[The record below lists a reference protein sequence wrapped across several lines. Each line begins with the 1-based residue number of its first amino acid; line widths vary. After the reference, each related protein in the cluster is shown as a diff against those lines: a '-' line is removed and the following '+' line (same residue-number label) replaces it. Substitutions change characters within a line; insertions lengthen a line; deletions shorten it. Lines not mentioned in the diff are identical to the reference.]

1 MHVVMLASENDAL
14 PGGKV
19 GGLADVVR
27 DAPSALA
34 QQGWKVSVVVPSYN
48 FLHALP
54 GARKVCDFRL
64 DFRHTAH
71 PIDIYAVPAENPQ
84 AGVDQF
90 VLHHPALAAFAPSRI
105 YHDDPPQRPFAT
117 DANRFALFCAA
128 AATALTRHVWG
139 EVDCLHLHDWPTALL
154 LVLRRFDP
162 AFAPLAKIRTVFTIH
177 NLALQGVRP
186 LAGDD
191 SSLEAWL
198 SGTPYDW
205 FTVADRRW
213 TNCVNPLA
221 AAVRLADAV
230 HVVSPTY
237 AAEILQPSRPPVFFG
252 GEGLEVDLMNA
263 RNEGRLTGILN
274 GCAYSADRQP
284 ARLDFAKMLAVF
296 QSAVIAWAGDAG
308 PVPRAHFTAYTR
320 LNDWIRKPVPPGLL
334 LTGVSRLVDQKVL
347 LLRAAGSNGRP
358 GLEGLLATLG
368 EDDLYIL
375 LGTGSPENEAYF
387 THMSARHPN
396 FIFLNGFSDSV
407 ADLLYANGDL
417 FVMPSSFEPCG
428 ISQMLALRDGQP
440 CLVHAV
446 GGLKDTV
453 KEGVNGFCFGGDS
466 LPEQVDSLTAAAC
479 RATLLFKNEARRWK
493 RLRAQAA
500 AGRFAWDASVRQY
513 IEKLYLASDRKLPS
527 PGAPRGK
534 EKRPA

>member
-1 MHVVMLASENDAL
+1 MLASENDAL
-14 PGGKV
+14 AGGKV

-27 DAPSALA
+27 DAPAALA
-34 QQGWKVSVVVPSYN
+34 KKGCRVSVVMPSYN
-48 FLHALP
+48 FLHTLP
-54 GARKVCDFRL
+54 GARRVSDFSVV
-64 DFRHTAH
+64 FRHAPH
-71 PIDIYAVPAENPQ
+71 AIDIYAVPARNPHP
-84 AGVDQF
+84 AVDQF
-90 VLHHPALAAFAPSRI
+90 VLHHPGLAANAPNRI
-105 YHDDPPQRPFAT
+105 YHDDPPHRPFAT
-117 DANRFALFCAA
+117 DANRFALFCSA
-128 AATALTRHVWG
+128 AATALVRHTWG
-139 EVDCLHLHDWPTALL
+139 DVDCLHLHDWPTALL

-162 AFAPLAKIRTVFTIH
+162 ACSSLSKIRTVFTVH

-213 TNCVNPLA
+213 TNCVNPMA

-237 AAEILQPSRPPVFFG
+237 AAEIQQPSRPPVFFG
-252 GEGLEVDLMNA
+252 GEGLEVDLKNA
-263 RNEGRLTGILN
+263 RDDGRLVGILN
-274 GCAYSADRQP
+274 GCAYPADRKP
-284 ARLDFAKMLAVF
+284 PRLEFAKMLTVF
-296 QSAVIAWAGDAG
+296 QSAVIEWAGDAG

-320 LNDWIRKPVPPGLL
+320 LNDWICKPVRPGLL
-334 LTGVSRLVDQKVL
+334 LTSVSRLVDQKVL
-347 LLRAAGSNGRP
+347 LLRAAGSDGRP
-358 GLEGLLATLG
+358 GLEGLLAALG
-368 EDDLYIL
+368 DENRYIL

-396 FIFLNGFSDSV
+396 FIFLNGFSSTV
-407 ADLLYANGDL
+407 ADLLYANGGL

-453 KEGVNGFCFGGDS
+453 REGVNGFCFSGDS
-466 LPEQVDSLTAAAC
+466 LPEQVDGLVASARAAKM
-479 RATLLFKNEARRWK
+479 LFEAGDRRWR
-493 RLRAQAA
+493 RLREQAA
-500 AGRFAWDASVRQY
+500 ASRFSWDESGRAYV
-513 IEKLYLASDRKLPS
+513 EKLYAKD
-527 PGAPRGK
+527 K
-534 EKRPA
+534 ERSKTA

>member
-1 MHVVMLASENDAL
+1 MHVVMLASENDSLA
-14 PGGKV
+14 GGKV

-27 DAPSALA
+27 DAPAALA
-34 QQGWKVSVVVPSYN
+34 QRGCKVSVVVPSYN

-54 GARKVCDFRL
+54 GARKVFDFGL
-64 DFRHTAH
+64 DFRHTLH
-71 PIDIYAVPAENPQ
+71 PIDIYAVPAKNPH

-90 VLHHPALAAFAPSRI
+90 VLHHPALAAYDPHRI
-105 YHDDPPQRPFAT
+105 YHDDPPHRPFAT

-128 AATALTRHVWG
+128 AAAALSLRAWG
-139 EVDCLHLHDWPTALL
+139 AVDCLHLHDWPTALL
-154 LVLRRFDP
+154 LVLRRFD
-162 AFAPLAKIRTVFTIH
+162 AACAPLAKIRMVFTIH

-213 TNCVNPLA
+213 TNCVNPMA

-252 GEGLEVDLMNA
+252 GEGLEVDLVNA
-263 RNEGRLTGILN
+263 RGDGRLQGILN
-274 GCAYSADRQP
+274 GCAYPADRQP
-284 ARLDFAKMLAVF
+284 PRLEFAKMLAVF
-296 QSAVIAWAGDAG
+296 QSAVIEWAGDAG
-308 PVPRAHFTAYTR
+308 PAPRAHFLAYTR
-320 LNDWIRKPVPPGLL
+320 LNDWIRKPVRPGLL
-334 LTGVSRLVDQKVL
+334 LTSVSRLVDQKVL
-347 LLRAAGSNGRP
+347 LLRAAGSDGRP
-358 GLEGLLATLG
+358 GLESLLATLG
-368 EDDLYIL
+368 EKGLYIL

-446 GGLKDTV
+446 GGLKDTI
-453 KEGVNGFCFGGDS
+453 KEGVNGFCFGGDF
-466 LPEQVDSLTAAAC
+466 LPEQVDSLVAAAC

-493 RLRAQAA
+493 GLRAQAA
-500 AGRFAWDASVRQY
+500 ASRFSWDASVRQY
-513 IEKLYLASDRKLPS
+513 IEKLYRASDRKLPS
-527 PGAPRGK
+527 PGESRGK

>member
-1 MHVVMLASENDAL
+1 MHIVMLASENDSLA
-14 PGGKV
+14 GGKV

-27 DAPSALA
+27 DAPAALA
-34 QQGWKVSVVVPSYN
+34 QKGCKVSVVVPSYN
-48 FLHALP
+48 FLHTLP
-54 GARKVCDFRL
+54 GARRVCDFSL
-64 DFRHTAH
+64 DFRHTPH
-71 PIDIYAVPAENPQ
+71 PIDIYTVPANNPHP
-84 AGVDQF
+84 AVDQF
-90 VLHHPALAAFAPSRI
+90 VLHHPALAAYAPNRI

-117 DANRFALFCAA
+117 DANRFALFCSA
-128 AATALTRHVWG
+128 AATALALRVWG
-139 EVDCLHLHDWPTALL
+139 DVDCLHLHDWPTALL

-162 AFAPLAKIRTVFTIH
+162 ACSLLAKIRTVFTIH

-191 SSLEAWL
+191 ACLEAWL

-213 TNCVNPLA
+213 TNCVNPMA

-252 GEGLEVDLMNA
+252 GEGLEVDLVNA
-263 RNEGRLTGILN
+263 RDEGRLTGILN
-274 GCAYSADRQP
+274 GCAYPADRKP
-284 ARLDFAKMLAVF
+284 PRLEFAKMLAVF
-296 QSAVIAWAGDAG
+296 QSAVIEWAGDAG
-308 PVPRAHFTAYTR
+308 PVPRAHFAAYTR
-320 LNDWIRKPVPPGLL
+320 LNDWIRKPVRPGLL
-334 LTGVSRLVDQKVL
+334 LTSVSRLADQKVL
-347 LLRAAGSNGRP
+347 LLRAAGSDGRP
-358 GLEGLLATLG
+358 GLEGLLTALG
-368 EDDLYIL
+368 EENLYIL

-396 FIFLNGFSDSV
+396 FIFLNGFSNAA
-407 ADLLYANGDL
+407 ADLLYANGGL

-466 LPEQVDSLTAAAC
+466 LPEQVDSLVASARSAM
-479 RATLLFKNEARRWK
+479 RLFKTEAGRWQ
-493 RLRAQAA
+493 RLRKQAA
-500 AGRFAWDASVRQY
+500 ASRFSWDASVRHY
-513 IEKLYLASDRKLPS
+513 IEKLYVN
-527 PGAPRGK
+527 
-534 EKRPA
+534 EKKTA